1 MRTIKKLDHTA
12 PHDVI
17 LVLDATTGENA
28 YSQLEALS
36 KMVGITGLIVTKL
49 DGTAKGGL
57 VIGLA
62 EIYKVK
68 LHAIGIGE
76 SIEDLREFNGKEF
89 AEALFK
95 CD

>member
-1 MRTIKKLDHTA
+1 
-12 PHDVI
+12 
-17 LVLDATTGENA
+17 
-28 YSQLEALS
+28 
-36 KMVGITGLIVTKL
+36 MVGVTGLIVTKL
-49 DGTAKGGL
+49 DGTAKGGV

-62 EIYKVK
+62 EAYKVK

-76 SIEDLREFNGKEF
+76 SIEDLREFTGKEF